1 MTRNNLKKEILLKCC
16 DFENHEIKHYKDL
29 DKECLFMNTI
39 CKIVLKYS
47 NLFSVSF
54 FSDVVGIERDIKSN
68 LYCGYYCPSPTC
80 DILIGGL
87 KRGKISTR
95 GKIYTHEH
103 GFDNDNKLI
112 FTKTFSTNETDE
124 SMTYYMYFK
133 NLILQFTFDIKNEL
147 TEMAISRYE
156 SNNIVS
162 YCKACVYTFNKIMI
176 DRFDFAE
183 CYKYKNNHFYRQK
196 SYNYR
201 FSRHRKYDTSEFD
214 IDEKDERFSKE
225 FNRYF
230 DENYIVDCRNM
241 DSAKFFDIIF
251 FMYDENGYVTDYK
264 YFEIK
269 NNELYSVENF
279 KVLKSLIRKQDKF
292 TSFKKRYRK

>member
-1 MTRNNLKKEILLKCC
+1 MTRNNLKKEILLNCS
-16 DFENHEIKHYKDL
+16 DFENHEINCYNDL
-29 DKECLFMNTI
+29 DKECIYMN
-39 CKIVLKYS
+39 KISKTVLKYS
-47 NLFSVSF
+47 NLFSVNF
-54 FSDVVGIERDIKSN
+54 FGDVVRIERDIKSN

-112 FTKTFSTNETDE
+112 FTKTFSTKETDE
-124 SMTYYMYFK
+124 SMTYYMYFE
-133 NLILQFTFDIKNEL
+133 NLVLQVTFDAENEL
-147 TEMAISRYE
+147 IEMAISRYK

-162 YCKACVYTFNKIMI
+162 YCKACVYTFNKTMI

-183 CYKYKNNHFYRQK
+183 CYMYKNNQLYKQK
-196 SYNYR
+196 SYDYR
-201 FSRHRKYDTSEFD
+201 FSRYRKYDESECD
-214 IDEKDERFSKE
+214 IDENDERFSKE

-251 FMYDENGYVTDYK
+251 FMYDKNGYVTNYK
-264 YFEIK
+264 YFDIK
-269 NNELYSVENF
+269 NNELYSGQNY
-279 KVLKSLIRKQDKF
+279 KVLKSLVRKQDRF
-292 TSFKKRYRK
+292 TSLKKRYRK